1 MGWMRAWCLA
11 VTLSVVGAA
20 DVRTVR
26 VPGAGVQPQVV
37 ASGGV
42 VHLVYL
48 DGDPA
53 RADVRYA
60 RSTDDARTFSSPVRV
75 NSEAGSAV
83 AVGTIRGAH
92 LAAGRGG
99 RVHVA
104 WNGNGQAGMSYARSD
119 GKGGFEPQRNLMRKT
134 SGLDGGGSVAA
145 DAEGHVYV
153 AWHGRAEGAVK
164 GETGRRVW
172 VARSDD
178 DGQTF
183 AAEQPAD
190 EPLGGACACCGLR
203 AFADPAGPVYLLYR
217 SAGEE
222 IHRDIHLLVSR
233 DLGKSF
239 RGGLVHP
246 WQINAC
252 PMSSMTLSAARGDL
266 LAAWETAGQV
276 YWGAVDANRTAV
288 ASPIAAPGEGKGRKH
303 PVVARNQQGETILVW
318 TEGTGWQ
325 KGGGLAWQIYDR
337 AGQPA
342 GAKGSAPGV
351 PVWGLAAVLARADG
365 GFTIVY

>member
-1 MGWMRAWCLA
+1 M
-11 VTLSVVGAA
+11 
-20 DVRTVR
+20 
-26 VPGAGVQPQVV
+26 
-37 ASGGV
+37 
-42 VHLVYL
+42 HLVYL

-53 RADVRYA
+53 RADVEYA
-60 RSTDDARTFSSPVRV
+60 RSTDEGRTFSRPVRV
-75 NSEAGSAV
+75 NTVPGSAV
-83 AVGTIRGAH
+83 ATGTIRGVH
-92 LAAGRGG
+92 VAAGRGG
-99 RVHVA
+99 RLHVA
-104 WNGNGQAGMSYARSD
+104 WNGSGQAGMLYTRSD
-119 GKGGFEPQRNLMRKT
+119 GNGGFEPQRNLMRKT

-164 GETGRRVW
+164 GEMGRRVW

-178 DGQTF
+178 DGHTF

-190 EPLGGACACCGLR
+190 EPAVGACGCCGLR
-203 AFADPAGPVYLLYR
+203 AFAGPVGALYLLYR
-217 SAGEE
+217 SADQE

-233 DLGKSF
+233 DFGRSF

-252 PMSSMTLSAARGDL
+252 PMSSMILSAASDEV

-276 YWGAVDANRTAV
+276 YWGVVDPNGPAAPR
-288 ASPIAAPGEGKGRKH
+288 PIAAPGEGKGRKH
-303 PVVARNQQGETILVW
+303 PAVARNRLGETILVW

-325 KGGGLAWQIYDR
+325 KGGSLAWQVYDR
-337 AGQPA
+337 SGQPA
-342 GAKGSAPGV
+342 GERGSAPGV
-351 PVWGLAAVLARADG
+351 PVWSLAAVLARTDG